1 MSLVDTPEVDVAFR
15 RAEWIGY
22 GVLWPRAM
30 LKNAG
35 VWSPQ
40 QNREYQAAFDAQK
53 KDIEEAIA
61 QETPEMK
68 CSRMGDAAICT
79 GYVPGAAD
87 DVFDAYLAIAEVQSK
102 MFFHKGIIMGLG
114 MARQSNDSMLEESKQ
129 VFSVLQRK
137 KEVLLEEFW
146 ALYPEH
152 LVRNSMRIFM
162 RQDKRIAEDGSGAGV
177 DGDVTG
183 SVLGK
188 RTISDTDNDQQA
200 VDHMK
205 SCMPK
210 NNAEY
215 WLTGDRLSVGIA
227 ILGSE

>member
-1 MSLVDTPEVDVAFR
+1 
-15 RAEWIGY
+15 
-22 GVLWPRAM
+22 
-30 LKNAG
+30 
-35 VWSPQ
+35 
-40 QNREYQAAFDAQK
+40 
-53 KDIEEAIA
+53 
-61 QETPEMK
+61 
-68 CSRMGDAAICT
+68 
-79 GYVPGAAD
+79 
-87 DVFDAYLAIAEVQSK
+87 
-102 MFFHKGIIMGLG
+102 

-152 LVRNSMRIFM
+152 LVRNGMRIFI
-162 RQDKRIAEDGSGAGV
+162 REDKQVVADGGDSGV